1 MKKSVYKLI
10 TCAKPQMKLK
20 RKWNQTCFKTLHTIN
35 ALNHNSHILDI
46 SKTFKKEKKKLT
58 FAEVPLSVHA
68 RDIPQVTARGNKS
81 RVAGQEMC
89 RHMYL
94 PLPGASFHSCEWVR
108 RRWKPLCTP
117 CPHSFLLNCPHKLSH
132 GCCNMNL
139 FPLSLPPG
147 LSHSSLSLLFWIC
160 LSQVFLLTSPFIFSA
175 VISPH
180 HHHLSLSVPT
190 SKCAPS
196 STQAVAKLV
205 IFLAFIL

>member
-1 MKKSVYKLI
+1 M
-10 TCAKPQMKLK
+10 
-20 RKWNQTCFKTLHTIN
+20 
-35 ALNHNSHILDI
+35 
-46 SKTFKKEKKKLT
+46 
-58 FAEVPLSVHA
+58 PLSVHA

-94 PLPGASFHSCEWVR
+94 PWPGASFHSCEWVR

-117 CPHSFLLNCPHKLSH
+117 SPHSFLFNCPHKLSH

-147 LSHSSLSLLFWIC
+147 FSHSSLSSSSLPAHFSC
-160 LSQVFLLTSPFIFSA
+160 YFSA

-180 HHHLSLSVPT
+180 HRRLSLSVPT